1 MSHNNRISCL
11 ITDPSNLH
19 ARMNINPKKKKMKK
33 NYKKKKK
40 ITSRKLSK
48 RAYKNLNLDLNLEPY
63 FPSKVSATLI

>member
-19 ARMNINPKKKKMKK
+19 ARMNINEKNEKELIKK
-33 NYKKKKK
+33 N
-40 ITSRKLSK
+40 TNRKLSK
-48 RAYKNLNLDLNLEPY
+48 RAYKRLNLDLNLEPY